1 MDRLYLYQHEDGG
14 WGWWKNDKTD
24 PFMTAYVVD
33 GLQLAAGA
41 GYPVRTYALQRGRQ
55 KIIELLDSGKTEQNK
70 SIDLEDKA
78 YLVYSLV
85 TNKETDAKYINDLY
99 SRRSQL
105 QPYGKA
111 LTALALS
118 TAGELAKARELASD
132 LEKTATVNEVDAHW
146 ESRRRPML
154 DFVVQNDIEATATG
168 IRALSQ
174 LTPQSP
180 LLPKLARW
188 LVSNRSHG
196 YYWDTTKDTAF
207 AIFGLSDY
215 LKVSKELQ
223 PDYSL
228 EVYLNGEKVIER
240 RMTATDAAAGQTFVV
255 ERKGQ
260 SAGNINSVRVVK
272 RGRGALYFASALDYF
287 TMDEKIAPKGT
298 AELALT
304 RDYFKLSVADRGGKP
319 AWKIEPLPASL
330 ASGDVIVSRLKVKGA
345 RSQYLMVE
353 DPIPAGCEQVDQF
366 NGVDLTLSDGKWT
379 DWYSSR
385 EFRDRRTAIFVDY
398 FDGDMTFQYAM
409 RVITPGEFRVAPAR
423 AELMYR
429 PSVRANSGNLNFTFS
444 DRK

>member
-1 MDRLYLYQHEDGG
+1 MSSFPECDRGEGAQRGQLSIRKSFEQSAGESYAWHDRLYLYQHEDGG

-24 PFMTAYVVD
+24 PFMTRTSLTGCSSQLVLAIPCGPMHSSAVVKRSSSCWI
-33 GLQLAAGA
+33 
-41 GYPVRTYALQRGRQ
+41 V
-55 KIIELLDSGKTEQNK
+55 GKTEQNK

-85 TNKETDAKYINDLY
+85 TSKETDAKYINDLY

-118 TAGELAKARELASD
+118 TAGELAKARELAAD
-132 LEKTATVNEVDAHW
+132 LEKTAMANEVDAHW

-154 DFVVQNDIEATATG
+154 DFVVQNDIEATAAG

-188 LVSNRSHG
+188 LVSNRSRG

-228 EVYLNGEKVIER
+228 EVYLNGERVIER
-240 RMTATDAAAGQTFVV
+240 RITAADAGAGQTFVV

-260 SAGNINSVRVVK
+260 SAGNANSVRVVK
-272 RGRGALYFASALDYF
+272 RGRGALYFASTLDYF
-287 TMDEKIAPKGT
+287 TMEEKIAPKG
-298 AELALT
+298 
-304 RDYFKLSVADRGGKP
+304 S
-319 AWKIEPLPASL
+319 
-330 ASGDVIVSRLKVKGA
+330 
-345 RSQYLMVE
+345 
-353 DPIPAGCEQVDQF
+353 AG
-366 NGVDLTLSDGKWT
+366 L
-379 DWYSSR
+379 R
-385 EFRDRRTAIFVDY
+385 
-398 FDGDMTFQYAM
+398 
-409 RVITPGEFRVAPAR
+409 
-423 AELMYR
+423 
-429 PSVRANSGNLNFTFS
+429 
-444 DRK
+444 